1 MAEFHLIR
9 PWVLLCWLI
18 LPLLGWALMRH
29 QSHAGVWQKLLPA
42 HLQPAMLDGDTPQQ
56 RTALPLWLLLALFL
70 AIFALSG
77 PAWDKEEVPLFQLQL
92 GRVLVMDMSDSM
104 WATDLP
110 PNRLTQARFKAMDLL
125 RQAKEGEMA
134 LVAYAGDAFPL
145 SPLTEDRA
153 TLMNLLP
160 ALSPEIMPVRGS
172 NLPAALN
179 QADRLLRDAGY
190 QQGEILLL
198 TDDLAAEH
206 MDAALSFASRQ
217 PWPIR
222 ILALGS
228 EQGSPMKRPSGE
240 LIRDLDGSVALV
252 RTHMDRLEK
261 LAAASGGRLVRYRAD
276 SSDVTALL
284 NAGSHLGE
292 EGETP
297 SEQHHSQWR
306 DRGGQLL
313 LLALLPLAWGL
324 RRQGLLCLLLI
335 PTLLMPRAEAAWWQ
349 NADQAAKAQFDAG
362 QFATAA
368 QGFEDPAW
376 RGAAHYRA
384 GDYAQALDAFEQV
397 EGVDALYNQGN
408 ALAQLGQYPQ
418 AAERYR
424 SVLQTQPDHP
434 MARDNLKWV
443 EEKMANAPPPESEDQ
458 QGEQG
463 DAEQDSANEQG
474 QPSGQN
480 GEGEESPSESGST
493 PPPEASDTGE
503 EEGESSP
510 QSGQDSGAD
519 APEPTPS
526 GDDGQ
531 DVAAESTP
539 QATQPDDGDNPG
551 EDEPTEGMPTQAEE
565 GQPGN
570 DELQRLL
577 DQVVDDPARLLRNKM
592 ELEYERRRQSG
603 DINREQ
609 TQW

>member
-9 PWVLLCWLI
+9 PWMLLFWLI
-18 LPLLGWALMRH
+18 LPLLGWALMRQ

-42 HLQPAMLDGDTPQQ
+42 HLQPAMLDGAAGTQQKATPV
-56 RTALPLWLLLALFL
+56 WLLLSLFV

-77 PAWDKEEVPLFQLQL
+77 PAWDKEEVPLFQLQK

-172 NLPAALN
+172 NLPAALT
-179 QADRLLRDAGY
+179 QADQLLRDAGY

-198 TDDLAAEH
+198 TDDLSADH
-206 MDAALSFASRQ
+206 TDAALEFASSH
-217 PWPIR
+217 PWPIQ

-228 EQGSPMKRPSGE
+228 EQGTPMKRPSGE

-252 RTHMDRLEK
+252 RTHFDRLEK
-261 LAAASGGRLVRYRAD
+261 LATASGGRLVRYRAD

-284 NAGSHLGE
+284 NQGIRLDE
-292 EGETP
+292 EGDTQ

-324 RRQGLLCLLLI
+324 RRQGLLCLLPVMML
-335 PTLLMPRAEAAWWQ
+335 TPRADAAWWQ
-349 NADQAAKAQFDAG
+349 NPDQTAKAQFDAG
-362 QFATAA
+362 QYEAAA
-368 QGFEDPAW
+368 QTFSDPAW
-376 RGAAHYRA
+376 QGAAHYRA
-384 GDYAQALDAFEQV
+384 GDYEQALDAFEQV
-397 EGVDALYNQGN
+397 EGTDSLYNQGN
-408 ALAQLGQYPQ
+408 ALAQLGDYPE
-418 AAERYR
+418 AAKRYR
-424 SVLQTQPDHP
+424 SVLQDQPDHQ
-434 MARDNLKWV
+434 MARDNLAWV
-443 EEKMANAPPPESEDQ
+443 EEQMAKEPPPESEDQ

-463 DAEQDSANEQG
+463 DSEQNESEEPQSSGDSGEDPSSPSDPSDQSQPQSDQGEASNQSGDAEPEPEPGTEQQGQSGEETEGDAESEQPQSANA
-474 QPSGQN
+474 
-480 GEGEESPSESGST
+480 GEGQES
-493 PPPEASDTGE
+493 
-503 EEGESSP
+503 EEGKP
-510 QSGQDSGAD
+510 A
-519 APEPTPS
+519 
-526 GDDGQ
+526 
-531 DVAAESTP
+531 
-539 QATQPDDGDNPG
+539 QAL
-551 EDEPTEGMPTQAEE
+551 PTQTEE
-565 GQPGN
+565 GQPS
-570 DELQRLL
+570 DEELQRLL